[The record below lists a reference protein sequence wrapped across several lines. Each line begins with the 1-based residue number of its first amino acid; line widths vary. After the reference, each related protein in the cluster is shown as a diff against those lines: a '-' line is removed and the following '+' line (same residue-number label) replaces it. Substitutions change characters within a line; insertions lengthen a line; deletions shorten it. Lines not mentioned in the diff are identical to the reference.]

1 MCAFNK
7 PESIITYWDEP
18 TISLDYETHEFHDTL
33 KKNWNENIIPNWI
46 LSSATLPSMD
56 EIHGVV
62 QTFKGKFSKCNVFN
76 IVSHD
81 CKKTI
86 PILDKDNMICLPH
99 LLYAEKKAL
108 QDCIAHCKDYKTLMR
123 HFDIQEIVRF
133 LDYVNGNGLITKDRY
148 QIDNYFDTI
157 DDITAINIKQ
167 YYLDVLKHISKVWT
181 THYTAYKKSTMK
193 RLESSIK
200 ITMEDAHTLTDGPS
214 IYIADDVELIAK
226 YCLKL
231 SNIPLEE
238 MNTIMTNIAYNDKIV
253 QKIND
258 VEKSLKEFTDKLT
271 DVEKEKDEVDTV
283 SKSTGGVI
291 NEFNNKIAG
300 LKKLLKPV
308 RLPNKYVPNTLEHLG
323 RFNKKHVTNAYTC
336 DIHDSTME
344 KIMLTEVPVI
354 WKMLLM
360 LGIGIFKE
368 FEDITYLEIMKELAN
383 TQKLFMIIAT
393 SDYIYGTNYQFC
405 HEYIGKDIIQKM
417 TQEKAIQAFGRVGRQ
432 SLQQEYSIRLRD
444 NMLIDKIFK
453 HDSHKMEVL
462 KMNELF
468 S

>member
-1 MCAFNK
+1 
-7 PESIITYWDEP
+7 
-18 TISLDYETHEFHDTL
+18 
-33 KKNWNENIIPNWI
+33 
-46 LSSATLPSMD
+46 
-56 EIHGVV
+56 
-62 QTFKGKFSKCNVFN
+62 
-76 IVSHD
+76 
-81 CKKTI
+81 
-86 PILDKDNMICLPH
+86 
-99 LLYAEKKAL
+99 
-108 QDCIAHCKDYKTLMR
+108 
-123 HFDIQEIVRF
+123 
-133 LDYVNGNGLITKDRY
+133 
-148 QIDNYFDTI
+148 
-157 DDITAINIKQ
+157 
-167 YYLDVLKHISKVWT
+167 
-181 THYTAYKKSTMK
+181 
-193 RLESSIK
+193 
-200 ITMEDAHTLTDGPS
+200 MEDAHTLTDGPS